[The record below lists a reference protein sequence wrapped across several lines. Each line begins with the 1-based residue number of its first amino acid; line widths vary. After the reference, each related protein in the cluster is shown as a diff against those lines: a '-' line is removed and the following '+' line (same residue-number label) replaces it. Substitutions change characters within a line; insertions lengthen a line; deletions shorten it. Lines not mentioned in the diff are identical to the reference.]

1 MVLMV
6 AGTIF
11 NLERLATKDRVM
23 IKLLIPIFALMTFSS
38 CQSSDDEHVVV
49 GSKGSAIDPE
59 WEQEDLAAWRSELSG
74 YNAIFRAIVDD
85 LEELRDIFYDYVSDE
100 ADYATISFAEE
111 KESVFS
117 DIIPNRDGYDFN

>member
-1 MVLMV
+1 
-6 AGTIF
+6 
-11 NLERLATKDRVM
+11 M

-38 CQSSDDEHVVV
+38 CQSSDDECVVV

-85 LEELRDIFYDYVSDE
+85 LEELRDIFYDYVSDD

-111 KESVFS
+111 KETIFS
-117 DIIPNRDGYDFN
+117 DIIPDRDGYDFN